1 MLEQSTAQGTV
12 IKMYLV
18 LFVYKNIFIR
28 IIDAVHMFISQKSC
42 LRTVTRIKMESD
54 EAGHSGQF
62 SLFQVF
68 KLCLFREPTSCIQTV
83 SYSVENIHQARH
95 FIMTHQG

>member
-1 MLEQSTAQGTV
+1 
-12 IKMYLV
+12 
-18 LFVYKNIFIR
+18 
-28 IIDAVHMFISQKSC
+28 MFISKKSC
-42 LRTVTRIKMESD
+42 LKTVTRIKMESD

-83 SYSVENIHQARH
+83 TLLRILLDSTFYNDSAGIIIDE
-95 FIMTHQG
+95 